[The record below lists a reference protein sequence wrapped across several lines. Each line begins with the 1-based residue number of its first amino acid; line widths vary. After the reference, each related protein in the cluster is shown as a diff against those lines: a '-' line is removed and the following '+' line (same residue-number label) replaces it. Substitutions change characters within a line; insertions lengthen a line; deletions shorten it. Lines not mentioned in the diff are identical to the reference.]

1 MKKVVIKSTN
11 WLTAGLS
18 EEEILAKKT
27 LATIAADIQLK
38 RIELGLNQK
47 EFAKLLGVSQ
57 RTISRWESGTYDFT
71 ITTLIN
77 LCKKLGLSFKPQII
91 SKEEEE
97 LINQLQDE
105 NKKLK
110 ENNEKLLKL
119 LDEKSRK
126 DLDEVV
132 SNTNTSKCWK
142 CVNEVKCK
150 ASGIY
155 KSNCRDYKRDAPDGG
170 YYG

>member
-1 MKKVVIKSTN
+1 M
-11 WLTAGLS
+11 TAGLS

-27 LATIAADIQLK
+27 LATIVANIQLK
-38 RIELGLNQK
+38 SFELGLNQK

-57 RTISRWESGTYDFT
+57 RTVSRWESGTYDFT

-77 LCKKLGLSFKPQII
+77 ICEKLGLSFKPQII
-91 SKEEEE
+91 SKEEKE
-97 LINQLQDE
+97 LVNQLQDE
-105 NKKLK
+105 NEKLK

-126 DLDEVV
+126 DLDNVV
-132 SNTNTSKCWK
+132 SNTDASKCWK

-150 ASGIY
+150 ANGVY
-155 KSNCRDYKRDAPDGG
+155 KSNCKDYKRDAPDGG